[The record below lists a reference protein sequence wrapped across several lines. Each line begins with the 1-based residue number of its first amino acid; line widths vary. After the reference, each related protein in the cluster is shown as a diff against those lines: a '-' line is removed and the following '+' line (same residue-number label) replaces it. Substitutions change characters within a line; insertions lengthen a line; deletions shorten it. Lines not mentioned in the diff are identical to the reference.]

1 MLRLP
6 DAHVVSPT
14 RLILLHTLLPTV
26 DLYLLRSSPRS
37 RTLRSCLI
45 GYHALLP
52 LLLTSNHPAIDLFL
66 VPTPIYVCAQNM
78 SLPAPLPPVKDI
90 VLSLCS
96 VMLEPNP
103 PPDST
108 RIRQRGVLKMARG
121 ALKYGIKLLLVPL
134 LSNEQDLLQLPFYS
148 PLSIGNTL
156 GYGAVLYCIV
166 GSVTDVVT
174 GLAQAIMNKDL
185 MELMDNPYFAY
196 SLKDFWSRRWNRIMA
211 NMFHRSVF
219 APTKQDQ
226 TVEQRRWK
234 NSLSAMTTFAAS
246 GVFHEIL
253 VSSLFRETH
262 GEHMAFF
269 LLQGLATV
277 AEVQCLGSHYAPKGI
292 QHVLSTSSTFLWLGV
307 TGRLF
312 FLPFWRRTFFSL

>member
-1 MLRLP
+1 MPLML
-6 DAHVVSPT
+6 T
-14 RLILLHTLLPTV
+14 T
-26 DLYLLRSSPRS
+26 
-37 RTLRSCLI
+37 
-45 GYHALLP
+45 
-52 LLLTSNHPAIDLFL
+52 NHPAIDLFL

-108 RIRQRGVLKMARG
+108 RIRQRGLLKIARG

-148 PLSIGNTL
+148 PLSIANTL
-156 GYGAVLYCIV
+156 GYGTVLYCLV
-166 GSVTDVVT
+166 GSVTDVAT
-174 GLAQAIMNKDL
+174 GLAQAIVNKDL

-196 SLKDFWSRRWNRIMA
+196 SRWNRIMS

-219 APTKQDQ
+219 APTHVKRDQ
-226 TVEQRRWK
+226 TVAQRQWK
-234 NSLSAMTTFAAS
+234 NTLSAMTTFAAS

-277 AEVQCLGSHYAPKGI
+277 AEVQCLGSRYAPKGL
-292 QHVLSTSSTFLWLGV
+292 QHALSTSSTFLWLGV